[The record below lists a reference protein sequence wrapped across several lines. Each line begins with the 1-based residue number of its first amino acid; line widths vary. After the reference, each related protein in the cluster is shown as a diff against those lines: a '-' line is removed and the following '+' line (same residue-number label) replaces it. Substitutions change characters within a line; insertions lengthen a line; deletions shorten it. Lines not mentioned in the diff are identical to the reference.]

1 MTTWF
6 LYGIIIWADSE
17 GIPNGQHLSESSDTF
32 TDCFSENL
40 QNEGALLSGNTITAF
55 LLVLGL
61 LLPEVSSLPIRL
73 FGIRSNGRGGLSHW
87 SFVLLIKMKYNNR
100 RKVLAD

>member
-17 GIPNGQHLSESSDTF
+17 GIPNGQHLSESSVTF

-40 QNEGALLSGNTITAF
+40 QNEGALLSGNTITAL
-55 LLVLGL
+55 LLVSGTA
-61 LLPEVSSLPIRL
+61 IT
-73 FGIRSNGRGGLSHW
+73 RGV
-87 SFVLLIKMKYNNR
+87 FVANKIIWHQK
-100 RKVLAD
+100 